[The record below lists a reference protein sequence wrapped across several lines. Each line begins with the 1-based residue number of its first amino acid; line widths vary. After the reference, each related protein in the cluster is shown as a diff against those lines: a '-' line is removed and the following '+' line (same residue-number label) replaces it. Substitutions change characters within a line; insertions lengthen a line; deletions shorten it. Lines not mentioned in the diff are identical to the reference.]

1 MRRMIAGLCAAL
13 AVPASANTQPLPN
26 DPVVVTGLSRP
37 AARKLAQSYVR
48 DLGVATGEQ
57 QAARWLVPVCPRV
70 VGIGKDQAKWATQR
84 IRAIARQVG
93 APLAKEGCSSNL
105 VVIFT
110 DSANQT
116 VDYLSKHP
124 PGRLGSPGSTR
135 TQKLRKG
142 GMPVRWWYNVSN
154 QTNFGVPEGSDT
166 TPGLRL
172 EGYANVSDAF
182 PVNHES
188 TVTHHFSAS
197 LVNTQIARGIYAATI
212 VVDVN
217 LASPARVASL
227 SDFAA
232 LVGLA
237 EISLDA
243 SPDNSILSLFDQSPE
258 QLLISAWDISFLT
271 GLYRIA
277 MDRQPNLH
285 RQMLVQEML
294 REKARST
301 AN

>member
-1 MRRMIAGLCAAL
+1 MRRMIAGFCAAV
-13 AVPASANTQPLPN
+13 AMPAGANVQPLP
-26 DPVVVTGLSRP
+26 DDAVVVTGLSPP
-37 AARKLAQSYVR
+37 AARKLAQSYVH

-70 VGIGKDQAKWATQR
+70 VGIDKQQEKWVAQR

-93 APLAKEGCSSNL
+93 APLAKESCVSNL

-110 DSANQT
+110 GSADRT
-116 VDYLSKHP
+116 VNYLSKHP
-124 PGRLGSPGSTR
+124 PGRLGPPGSTR
-135 TQKLRKG
+135 TQQLKKG
-142 GMPVRWWYNVSN
+142 GLPVRWWYNVSN

-166 TPGLRL
+166 TPGLKID
-172 EGYANVSDAF
+172 GVANIADVF

-188 TVTHHFSAS
+188 TVTHHYSAS
-197 LVNTQIARGIYAATI
+197 LVSTRIARGIYAATV
-212 VVDVN
+212 VVDVK

-237 EISLDA
+237 EIKLDA
-243 SPDNSILSLFDQSPE
+243 SPDNSILSLFDDRPT
-258 QLLISAWDISFLT
+258 QLLLSAWDLSFLN

-277 MDRQPNLH
+277 MDRPPNQH

-294 REKARST
+294 REKART
-301 AN
+301 AAN